1 MKIEIK
7 NKVSLESL
15 NTFGIDC
22 MTSKF
27 VVVRQFEDLLAV
39 IRSAELKEVPKFIL
53 GGGSN
58 ILLLSNYEGLT
69 INNDLKGIRK
79 IHEDEEHVWVE
90 SMGGEEWVDLVD
102 YCVARNWGGIE
113 NLTLIP
119 GSVGAAPMQNIGAYG
134 VELCDVFDSLLAID
148 LESGGF
154 RIFDKDDCEFA
165 YRQSIFKN
173 KLKDKYFI
181 ASVVIRLSK
190 KPKLNMSYGAIGKK
204 FEEEQLEK
212 TVANLSKVVADI
224 RRSKLPDPKVIGNSG
239 SFFKNVVVPRAKL
252 EEIET
257 NYENVPSYAVDDP
270 SMVKIPSG
278 WLIEK
283 CGWKGKRVGNTGT
296 YKNQALVLV
305 NHGGATGEE
314 VLKLSDEIMR
324 SVKERFGIELDR
336 EVNVI
341 A

>member
-1 MKIEIK
+1 MKSKIK
-7 NKVSLESL
+7 ENVSLSAL
-15 NTFGIDC
+15 NTFGIEC
-22 MTSKF
+22 TSAKF
-27 VVVRQFEDLLAV
+27 AVVRSYADV
-39 IRSAELKEVPKFIL
+39 IEIVQNKELKKVPKFIL

-58 ILLLSNYEGLT
+58 ILLQSSYEGLT

-79 IHEDEEHVWVE
+79 IHEDAEHVWVE
-90 SMGGEEWVDLVD
+90 SMGGEEWVELVD
-102 YCVARNWGGIE
+102 YCVERNWGGIE

-134 VELCDVFDSLLAID
+134 VELCDVFDSLLAIE
-148 LESGGF
+148 LETGAF
-154 RIFDKDDCEFA
+154 KIFDREDCAFG

-173 KLKDKYFI
+173 KLKGKYFI

-204 FEEEQLEK
+204 FEEEELEP

-252 EEIET
+252 EEIEK
-257 NYENVPSYAVDDP
+257 NYETVPSYSVDDP
-270 SMVKIPSG
+270 AMVKIPSG

-314 VLKLSDEIMR
+314 VLQLSEEIMR
-324 SVKERFGIELDR
+324 SVQDQFGIDLER

-341 A
+341 S